1 MVEIIRMMNA
11 EEEVRIEVYLM
22 RKVKHPVARVSV
34 T

>member
-1 MVEIIRMMNA
+1 VVEIIRMINA